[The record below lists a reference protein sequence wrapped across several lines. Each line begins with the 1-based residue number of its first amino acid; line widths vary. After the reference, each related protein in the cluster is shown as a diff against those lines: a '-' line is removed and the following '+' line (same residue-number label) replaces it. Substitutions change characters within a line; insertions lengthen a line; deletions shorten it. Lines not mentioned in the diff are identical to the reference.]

1 MGSNG
6 EIVETEVRAP
16 EHLLR
21 KKKLSPVFMTFVC
34 LQHHRTDS
42 TLNVMKTNNIFY
54 LLFLIIL
61 VSCAS
66 QKSVSDADRDGLTID
81 RAVKAKSVDFEYVWV
96 EKRYPGS
103 RVTGQVLL
111 TRKRIPYDKL
121 EVVTSDGRKIDVY
134 FDISSFFGKW

>member
-1 MGSNG
+1 
-6 EIVETEVRAP
+6 
-16 EHLLR
+16 
-21 KKKLSPVFMTFVC
+21 MTFVC

-42 TLNVMKTNNIFY
+42 TLNVMKTNGVFY
-54 LLFLIIL
+54 LLFLIVL
-61 VSCAS
+61 VSCGS
-66 QKSVSDADRDGLTID
+66 QKTVSDADRDGLTID

-121 EVVTSDGRKIDVY
+121 EIVTSDGRKIDVY